1 MSDELFKK
9 KEYESE
15 NEYIA
20 RMYRDKIQYNLTNK
34 EVAEVINLELGYD
47 KAESTYRSIAYP
59 FLEAYSLAYER
70 GLSEGKGESNGN
82 SLIEELEGK
91 KRSIELERRKLQ
103 SVKVEYNKMLREQSR
118 DELIIENIRDIIP
131 TIEVPKF
138 EQLQLPQYETEWLLS
153 FGDIHYDKF
162 FESINNKYSV
172 EEIHR
177 RFGLLL
183 NKLIVEIKEKKIS
196 KLTITNLGDS
206 LEGLLRISALTTM
219 RIGLLESVVQ
229 FSRFMA
235 EWLNELSK
243 YVEIVYYHVPTA
255 NHSEIRLFN
264 QKRGETDE
272 NLERIIV
279 NYIHDLLRDN
289 ERVTIPIITDK
300 NYIPFNLNGYNFI
313 ALHGDSIKNIKNSLK
328 DLSML
333 HKTFYDYVL
342 MGHFHSGSE
351 MAVFEGCD
359 NNMEVLVCPSIVG
372 SDSYS
377 DSLFVG
383 SKSSAKLYG
392 FTKGEGHTDTK
403 TFILN

>member
-1 MSDELFKK
+1 MSDILKQKEGESQFEYKVRLCLSKLNKEIDLDWIEIVELLELNCSSDHLRKLSYAY
-9 KEYESE
+9 KEYYE
-15 NEYIA
+15 
-20 RMYRDKIQYNLTNK
+20 
-34 EVAEVINLELGYD
+34 
-47 KAESTYRSIAYP
+47 
-59 FLEAYSLAYER
+59 FLDT
-70 GLSEGKGESNGN
+70 KQ
-82 SLIEELEGK
+82 IEELSEDILLVQLES
-91 KRSIELERRKLQ
+91 KRREIELERKKLQ
-103 SVKVEYNKMLREQSR
+103 ATKVEYNKMLRDKSR
-118 DELIIENIRDIIP
+118 DELIIEQLRDIIP
-131 TIEVPKF
+131 SIQTPKF
-138 EQLQLPQYETEWLLS
+138 NELQIDLHKTEWLLS

-177 RFGLLL
+177 RFELLL
-183 NKLIVEIKEKKIS
+183 NKLIIEIENKNIS

-206 LEGLLRISALTTM
+206 LEGLLRISALSTM

-243 YVEIVYYHVPTA
+243 YVEITYYHVPTA
-255 NHSEIRLFN
+255 NHSELRLFN

-279 NYIHDLLRDN
+279 NYIHDLLKDN
-289 ERVTIPIITDK
+289 QRIEIPIITDK
-300 NYIPFNLNGYNFI
+300 NYITFNLNGYNFI

-333 HKTFYDYVL
+333 HRTFYDYVL

-351 MAVFEGCD
+351 MAVFEGVD

-372 SDSYS
+372 SDTYS

-392 FTKGEGHTDTK
+392 FTKGEGHTYTK